1 MKTHILDQEAPGL
14 AKRLRAVPPALQHR
28 IVTRVSLVTA
38 QKLANLQ
45 KTTSD
50 VLDELRS
57 QGKLSSERAKSVMA
71 LSEAAD
77 DEYFDLQEQGAPEEE
92 WSRRF
97 SEARLLRGIA
107 VGFGASPQE
116 DIADAVYELIKALDD
131 PAATLQ
137 SIESELVDSI
147 H

>member
-1 MKTHILDQEAPGL
+1 MKPHILDQDAPGL
-14 AKRLRAVPPALQHR
+14 AQRLRAVRPELQHR
-28 IVTRVSLVTA
+28 IVTRASLVTA
-38 QKLANLQ
+38 EKLAGLH
-45 KTTSD
+45 KTTSE
-50 VLDELRS
+50 VLAELQS

-77 DEYFDLQEQGAPEEE
+77 DKYFDLQGQGAPEQE
-92 WSRRF
+92 WGRLF

-116 DIADAVYELIKALDD
+116 DIADAVYELIKAQDN

-137 SIESELVDSI
+137 AIESELAASVN
-147 H
+147 